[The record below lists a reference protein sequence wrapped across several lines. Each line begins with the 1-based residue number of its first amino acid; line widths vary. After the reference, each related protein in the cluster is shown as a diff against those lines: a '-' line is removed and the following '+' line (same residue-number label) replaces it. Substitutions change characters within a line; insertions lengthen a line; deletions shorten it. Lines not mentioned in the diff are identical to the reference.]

1 MTILAHP
8 DDAEIWAGGTIA
20 QHTRAGD
27 SAVICSLVGEA
38 DSTRGWEAAE
48 GATVLGAELTLLNLR
63 DRHIRAT
70 PELVDSIARL
80 IADVRP
86 SVLITHWELDSH
98 ADHVQTNEA
107 VRQAIA
113 VAGNTKDYEAVLACD
128 TYLSTGRFGLFQ
140 PDLYVDVSQ
149 TWDQKLEAIRKHA
162 SQDPEQYVQTLE
174 RQCWLHGAR
183 AKVGF
188 AEVFQFLPLY
198 GRRGGAVRML
208 GRS

>member
-20 QHTRAGD
+20 QHTRAGN
-27 SAVICSLVGEA
+27 SAVICSLVGVA
-38 DSTRGWEAAE
+38 DATRGWEAAE
-48 GATVLGAELTLLNLR
+48 GATALGAELTLLDQR
-63 DRHIRAT
+63 DRHLRAA
-70 PELVDSIARL
+70 PELVDTIARV
-80 IADVRP
+80 IRDVRP
-86 SVLITHWELDSH
+86 SLLITHWEHDSH

-107 VRQAIA
+107 VRAAIA
-113 VAGNTKDYEAVLACD
+113 VAGNTQAYDAVLACD
-128 TYLSTGRFGLFQ
+128 TYLGVGRSGMFE
-140 PDLYVDVSQ
+140 PDLYVDVTE

-183 AKVGF
+183 AKVRY
-188 AEVFQFLPLY
+188 AEVFQFIPLY
-198 GRRGGAVRML
+198 GRRGGAVRAL